1 MNWNEFFSMGDRA
14 FYVWGS
20 FGAFALFI
28 MVEILLLRMRL
39 KKVEKVKVLK

>member
-1 MNWNEFFSMGDRA
+1 MNGSEFFSMGERA

-20 FGAFALFI
+20 FGAFALLI
-28 MVEILLLRMRL
+28 IIEIVLLRTRL